1 MRKVER
7 AIGQIAHRAGY
18 DSPYAEDLKAPVE
31 YESSDF
37 STNVTASNT
46 LGAGCLSMVLN
57 SVAHHLK
64 ARRQFVSISDNAHL
78 LSESRRAMLFMEE
91 KRKECHL

>member
-37 STNVTASNT
+37 STNVTASNM
-46 LGAGCLSMVLN
+46 LGAGCTVDGVELGGPPFEGQAAVRLY
-57 SVAHHLK
+57 
-64 ARRQFVSISDNAHL
+64 F
-78 LSESRRAMLFMEE
+78 
-91 KRKECHL
+91 